1 MTGNKTQRQEL
12 REAKFNA
19 PMRAIKKH
27 NPNRAKVV
35 EYSFEEEVEQYLD
48 PHLTNPRRIRE
59 QEEKDKVTAE
69 CDRVSAQL
77 DTKLSEQVRNASPP
91 RDSAFPIGSVAEARL
106 SAQDALAKTVPP
118 CVTTMDIKAFVSRKR
133 ASDPCA
139 RVAET

>member
-1 MTGNKTQRQEL
+1 M
-12 REAKFNA
+12 NA
-19 PMRAIKKH
+19 CARSSAWSRFFSPVRADATSG
-27 NPNRAKVV
+27 P
-35 EYSFEEEVEQYLD
+35 EVEKYA
-48 PHLTNPRRIRE
+48 HIE

-118 CVTTMDIKAFVSRKR
+118 CVTTMEIKAFVSRER